1 MKQLIIIA
9 TLFLSS
15 LTYAQE
21 IKATNES
28 VSFNNGSHP
37 AVVVTIP
44 YANKEMVEKALKSE
58 MKDWGG
64 KYDNSKGEFMAMQA
78 SMKAMGDKYFDG
90 YAKIIESG
98 NEIRVAFAVDLG
110 GAYMDIKEHS
120 AQWKVIEERA
130 KKFAAE
136 TAMESIEDEISAEAK
151 ILKEMEKQQSEMESD
166 IESSKKDIEDY
177 KKRIAEEEQQIKDN
191 ESNIAKKKEEIATQ
205 SKKLEEIEKK
215 KKSIK

>member
-15 LTYAQE
+15 LTFAQE
-21 IKATNES
+21 IKVTNES
-28 VSFNNGSHP
+28 VTFNNGSHP

-44 YANKEMVEKALKSE
+44 YAKKELVEKALKGE

-64 KYDNSKGEFMAMQA
+64 KYDNSKGEYMAMQT

-90 YAKIIESG
+90 YAKIIENGS
-98 NEIRVAFAVDLG
+98 EIRVAFAVDLG
-110 GAYMDIKEHS
+110 GAYMDSREHS

-130 KKFAAE
+130 KKFATK

-191 ESNIAKKKEEIATQ
+191 ESNIAKKKEEIAAQ
-205 SKKLEEIEKK
+205 SKKLEEVEKK